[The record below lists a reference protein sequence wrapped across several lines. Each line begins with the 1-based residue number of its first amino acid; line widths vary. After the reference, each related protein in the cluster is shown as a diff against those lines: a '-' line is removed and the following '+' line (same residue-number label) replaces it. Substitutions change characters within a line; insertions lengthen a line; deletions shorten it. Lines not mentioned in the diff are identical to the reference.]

1 MMRQT
6 KNASTSEQANYPPVG
21 TVLAGRYHLD
31 SLISVGGMGAV
42 FRATDSF
49 LEQTVAIKVLLVNA
63 YDTGNAEMAKV
74 LANLR
79 SEALASIRLTH
90 PNIIRA
96 YNYERDASW
105 EFLVMEFVE
114 GEDLRHYRKRLPRKV
129 LPPEEVMRIGM
140 AALAG
145 LEHAHSLGIVHYDI
159 KPANILLT
167 SKREVKLCDFGLS
180 VLTALGG
187 ERRTD
192 NLVVGTPGYMCPEMI
207 AKNKADHRADIYA
220 LAATLFDLCAGGPPF
235 GQQSEQAFQ
244 GHLHKAVPDIA
255 GLSRPL
261 MEVIRRG
268 LEKNPEIR
276 FQSAAAMRK
285 MLEAAA
291 SAPRAETVVAQASAA
306 PKQAASGSRSTP
318 AVAAPARPSSP
329 RTPAQRPQAEGEGPQ
344 VVTTLYSLTRKSWS
358 SPLPVALDS
367 ERTLVTVFGAT
378 ELLDDPAPL
387 LELARAFPH
396 SHVIGCSTS
405 GEISGSEVFDHSL
418 SVSVMRFARTELAS
432 TTISVSDASQS
443 FSAGEALARKLDRP
457 GLRAVF
463 VLSEGLKVNG
473 SELVR
478 GFNSLLHPS
487 VVVTGGLAGD
497 GTRFQ
502 RTWVLSRD
510 KVQSGL
516 VTAVGLYGEHLLV
529 AHGSKG
535 GWDAFGPQRKVTR
548 SEGNVLYELDGKPAL
563 DLYKQYLGDKASG
576 LPATG
581 LLFPLALRQ
590 PGDEEKFLVRTLLA
604 VDAAKNSM
612 TFAGDIPKGSSVQ
625 LMKANFERLIGGA
638 SSAALMAKE
647 LLPTTAQQMPQA
659 LAFAISCVGRRLVL
673 GERTEEEVEAML
685 DALPPG
691 TKVAGF
697 YSYGELSPYT
707 TGTCDLHNQTMTLTV
722 LSESPTPLV
731 QRTSTQSAMAVTQP
745 HQKPPA
751 ATIPA
756 FPAPPL
762 PVPASPRA
770 PAAAPAAQ
778 AAPPPAEP
786 STSVSGPAA
795 PPSGPVSSPSGR
807 HAPGDTLVRVR
818 PAATASNHS
827 LREHRVGDI
836 NVALLQGRLTESF
849 PGRPLGKRL
858 SGTVLFELGGVERIT
873 SFGVRA
879 WLEMVSEAAPTLGRL
894 YLARCSEAV
903 VSQLNMIRS
912 FSGGGTVISFYAPYQ
927 CTSCKLP
934 FERLIDCELDAASLQ
949 AGRAPGANCPLCQ
962 NEGTFDDEPASYFA
976 FLAKQGDS
984 RPLEK
989 VPEEVRQA
997 LRAALAGEVQADSGD
1012 AVEKLV
1018 EGRTTTVRFRNR
1030 LDAVRWS
1037 SVFDGLEGEVVLDMA
1052 GVASTTSEVAQ
1063 RFEHALRNLSE
1074 QSEVERIALRACP
1087 QALLERLVLAAPM
1100 RGTAIES
1107 AVLQGRCTQC
1117 ATHRAALIDVAKERR
1132 TLREGKDPTVL
1143 CRRCNTALTFQ
1154 DSRMLLSF
1162 LANPPGA
1169 EPSEPVSGPTT
1180 GSRVGVAVSPE
1191 AAKSVAVR
1199 SSLPRS
1205 PLLAGGVVAL
1215 LAVGGL
1221 LVWGLRKE
1229 APPPPAPV
1237 VAAPLPAPV
1246 AAPKVVLPPAWAER
1260 PFAVE
1265 GEELLVVGRGGPAAS
1280 AEAAV
1285 EQARFDAVARLSEEM
1300 LGQLAGTP
1308 SYDFIRARMEHRDLQ
1323 GALTRQRI
1331 AQRYLAQQGA
1341 LATPVRA
1348 QVEVLPRDGGQV
1360 EAFVQYKLARSA
1372 FAAATDSYRATATF
1386 QGMTVARTFP
1396 LLEESPPS
1404 PELRVIAVEPS
1415 SPAELAGIREGD
1427 SVVSLQRRRV
1437 ESVPLF
1443 EQVSREEWSR
1453 LGPGKVLEVTI
1464 DAQGSQRTL
1473 RLTVPRRHSFARPRS
1488 P

>member
-1 MMRQT
+1 MRQT
-6 KNASTSEQANYPPVG
+6 KNTAPAEQANYPPVG

-49 LEQTVAIKVLLVNA
+49 LEQSVAIKVLLVNA
-63 YDTGNAEMAKV
+63 YDTGNADMAKV

-105 EFLVMEFVE
+105 EFLVMEFIE
-114 GEDLRHYRKRLPRKV
+114 GEDLRHYRKRMPRKV
-129 LPPEEVMRIGM
+129 LPPDEVIRIGM

-159 KPANILLT
+159 KPANMLLT
-167 SKREVKLCDFGLS
+167 TKREVKLCDFGLS

-207 AKNKADHRADIYA
+207 AKNKADHRADLYA

-244 GHLHKAVPDIA
+244 GHLHKPVPDIA
-255 GLSRPL
+255 GLPRPL

-291 SAPRAETVVAQASAA
+291 AAPRAAPAQASAPA
-306 PKQAASGSRSTP
+306 PKQAAPASRSTP

-329 RTPAQRPQAEGEGPQ
+329 RTPALRPQSEGEGLQ
-344 VVTTLYSLTRKSWS
+344 VATSLYSLTRKSWS

-378 ELLDDPAPL
+378 ELLDEPAPL
-387 LELARAFPH
+387 LELARAFPT

-418 SVSVMRFARTELAS
+418 SVAVMRFARTELAS
-432 TTISVSDASQS
+432 TTISVSDATQS

-478 GFNSLLHPS
+478 GFNSVLHPS

-502 RTWVLSRD
+502 RTWVLARD

-516 VTAVGLYGEHLLV
+516 VTAVGFYGEHLLV

-590 PGDEEKFLVRTLLA
+590 PGDEEKYLVRTLLA
-604 VDAAKNSM
+604 VDAAKSSM
-612 TFAGDIPKGSSVQ
+612 TFAGDIPKGSVVQ

-647 LLPTTAQQMPQA
+647 LLPTTPQQMPQA
-659 LAFAISCVGRRLVL
+659 MAFAISCVGRRLVL

-685 DALPPG
+685 DALPAG

-722 LSESPTPLV
+722 LSESPTPLP
-731 QRTSTQSAMAVTQP
+731 RSSTQSAMAVTQP
-745 HQKPPA
+745 YQKPPA
-751 ATIPA
+751 ATVPA
-756 FPAPPL
+756 LPATPPPAPSA
-762 PVPASPRA
+762 PAPA
-770 PAAAPAAQ
+770 PAAAQ
-778 AAPPPAEP
+778 ATPPAEP
-786 STSVSGPAA
+786 PTSLSGPAA
-795 PPSGPVSSPSGR
+795 PSSGPVSSASGR
-807 HAPGDTLVRVR
+807 HSPGDTLVRVR

-879 WLEMVSEAAPTLGRL
+879 WLELVSEATPSLTRL

-927 CTSCKLP
+927 CTSCKVP
-934 FERLIDCELDAASLQ
+934 FERLIDCEQDAASLQ
-949 AGRAPGANCPLCQ
+949 AGRAPAANCPLCQ

-976 FLAKQGDS
+976 FLAKQGEA
-984 RPLEK
+984 RPVEK
-989 VPEEVRQA
+989 VPDEIRLA

-1012 AVEKLV
+1012 AVEKVV

-1037 SVFDGLEGEVVLDMA
+1037 FVFDGLEGEVVLDMA
-1052 GVASTTSEVAQ
+1052 GVATTTSEVAQ

-1074 QSEVERIALRACP
+1074 QPEVERIALRACP

-1100 RGTAIES
+1100 RGTVLES

-1117 ATHRAALIDVAKERR
+1117 ATHRTALIEVAKERR
-1132 TLREGKDPTVL
+1132 ALREGKDPTVL

-1154 DSRMLLSF
+1154 DGRMLLSF

-1169 EPSEPVSGPTT
+1169 DSEPVSGPTT
-1180 GSRVGVAVSPE
+1180 GSRVGGAVPAE
-1191 AAKSVAVR
+1191 AAKSAAVR
-1199 SSLPRS
+1199 QSPPRS
-1205 PLLAGGVVAL
+1205 TLLAGGAVAL

-1221 LVWGLRKE
+1221 LVWGLRNE
-1229 APPPPAPV
+1229 ALPPPAPV
-1237 VAAPLPAPV
+1237 APV
-1246 AAPKVVLPPAWAER
+1246 AQPVAAVAPPKVVLPPAWAER

-1285 EQARFDAVARLSEEM
+1285 EQARFDAVARLSEQM
-1300 LGQLAGTP
+1300 LLQLAGTP

-1348 QVEVLPRDGGQV
+1348 QVEVLTRDGGQV
-1360 EAFVQYKLARSA
+1360 EAFVQYKLARAA
-1372 FAAATDSYRATATF
+1372 FVQATDSYRATATF

-1396 LLEESPPS
+1396 LLEEAPPS

-1415 SPAELAGIREGD
+1415 SPAELAGVREGD
-1427 SVVSLQRRRV
+1427 AVVSLQRRRV

-1443 EQVSREEWSR
+1443 EQVAREEWGH
-1453 LGPGKVLEVTI
+1453 LGPGKVLEVAI

-1473 RLTVPRRHSFARPRS
+1473 RMTVPRRSPSARPR
-1488 P
+1488 

>member
-1 MMRQT
+1 MRQT
-6 KNASTSEQANYPPVG
+6 KNAPTTEQANYPPVG

-49 LEQTVAIKVLLVNA
+49 LDQRVAIKVLLVNA

-114 GEDLRHYRKRLPRKV
+114 GEDLRHYRKRMPRKV
-129 LPPEEVMRIGM
+129 LPPDEVIRIGM
-140 AALAG
+140 AALSG

-167 SKREVKLCDFGLS
+167 TKREVKLCDFGLS

-220 LAATLFDLCAGGPPF
+220 LASTLYDLSAGAPPF

-244 GHLHKAVPDIA
+244 GHLHKPVPDIA
-255 GLSRPL
+255 GLPRPL

-285 MLEAAA
+285 MLEAVA
-291 SAPRAETVVAQASAA
+291 SAPRVEAAPVQASAPA
-306 PKQAASGSRSTP
+306 PKQAAPPSRSTP

-329 RTPAQRPQAEGEGPQ
+329 RTPAQRPQSEGEGVQ

-387 LELARAFPH
+387 QELARAFPT

-405 GEISGSEVFDHSL
+405 GEISGTEVFDHSL
-418 SVSVMRFARTELAS
+418 SVAVMRFARTELAS

-502 RTWVLSRD
+502 RTWVLARD

-590 PGDEEKFLVRTLLA
+590 PGDEEKYLVRTLLA

-612 TFAGDIPKGSSVQ
+612 TFAGDIPKGSTVQ

-638 SSAALMAKE
+638 SAAAVMAKE
-647 LLPTTAQQMPQA
+647 LLPSTAQQMPQA

-685 DALPPG
+685 DALPAG

-722 LSESPTPLV
+722 LSESPTPLP
-731 QRTSTQSAMAVTQP
+731 RSTTQSAMAVTQP
-745 HQKPPA
+745 YQKPPA
-751 ATIPA
+751 ATVPA
-756 FPAPPL
+756 FP
-762 PVPASPRA
+762 
-770 PAAAPAAQ
+770 
-778 AAPPPAEP
+778 AAPPPAPSAPAPAPAAVQAAPPAEP
-786 STSVSGPAA
+786 ATSVSGAAA
-795 PPSGPVSSPSGR
+795 PSSGPVSSLSGR
-807 HAPGDTLVRVR
+807 HTPGDTLVRVR

-827 LREHRVGDI
+827 LREHRAGDI

-849 PGRPLGKRL
+849 PGRTLGKRL

-879 WLEMVSEAAPTLGRL
+879 WLEMVSEAAPSITRL

-927 CTSCKLP
+927 CSSCKLP
-934 FERLIDCELDAASLQ
+934 FERLIDCEQDAASLQ
-949 AGRAPGANCPLCQ
+949 AGRAPAASCPLCQ

-976 FLAKQGDS
+976 FLAKQGEA
-984 RPLEK
+984 RPVEK
-989 VPEEVRQA
+989 VPEEIRQA

-1012 AVEKLV
+1012 AVEKVV

-1037 SVFDGLEGEVVLDMA
+1037 FVFDGLEGEVVLDMA
-1052 GVASTTSEVAQ
+1052 GVATTTSEVAQ

-1074 QSEVERIALRACP
+1074 QPEVERIAVRACP

-1100 RGTAIES
+1100 RGTTLES

-1117 ATHRAALIDVAKERR
+1117 ATHRAALIEVAKERR
-1132 TLREGKDPTVL
+1132 ALREGKDPTVL
-1143 CRRCNTALTFQ
+1143 CRRCNTPLTFQ

-1162 LANPPGA
+1162 LANPPGG
-1169 EPSEPVSGPTT
+1169 ESSEPVSGPTT
-1180 GSRVGVAVSPE
+1180 GSRVGVAVTPE
-1191 AAKSVAVR
+1191 AAKSAAVR
-1199 SSLPRS
+1199 QFPPRS
-1205 PLLAGGVVAL
+1205 TLLAGGAVAL

-1229 APPPPAPV
+1229 APPAPAPV
-1237 VAAPLPAPV
+1237 VAAAPPAPAV
-1246 AAPKVVLPPAWAER
+1246 APPKVVLPPAWAER

-1285 EQARFDAVARLSEEM
+1285 ELARFDAVARLAEEM

-1308 SYDFIRARMEHRDLQ
+1308 SYDFIRARMEHRDIQ

-1348 QVEVLPRDGGQV
+1348 QVEVLTRDGGQL

-1372 FAAATDSYRATATF
+1372 FAEATDTYRATATF

-1415 SPAELAGIREGD
+1415 SPADVAGVREGD

-1443 EQVSREEWSR
+1443 EQVAREEWSR

-1473 RLTVPRRHSFARPRS
+1473 RMSVPRRQSFARPRS

>member
-1 MMRQT
+1 MRQI
-6 KNASTSEQANYPPVG
+6 KNAPTSEQANYPPVG

-49 LEQTVAIKVLLVNA
+49 LEQSVAIKVLLVNA

-129 LPPEEVMRIGM
+129 LPPEEVIRIGM

-207 AKNKADHRADIYA
+207 AKNKADHRADLYA
-220 LAATLFDLCAGGPPF
+220 LAATLYDLSAGGPPF

-244 GHLHKAVPDIA
+244 GHLHKPVPDIV
-255 GLSRPL
+255 GLPRPF

-285 MLEAAA
+285 MLETAA
-291 SAPRAETVVAQASAA
+291 SAPRAEATPVQGAA
-306 PKQAASGSRSTP
+306 PKQASPPSRSTP
-318 AVAAPARPSSP
+318 AAPARPSSL
-329 RTPAQRPQAEGEGPQ
+329 RTPALRPQAEGEGEGLQ

-378 ELLDDPAPL
+378 ELLEDPAPL
-387 LELARAFPH
+387 LELARAFPN

-432 TTISVSDASQS
+432 ATISVSDAAQS

-457 GLRAVF
+457 GLRAAF

-478 GFNSLLHPS
+478 GFNSVLHPS

-497 GTRFQ
+497 GTRFG
-502 RTWVLSRD
+502 RTWVLARD

-516 VTAVGLYGEHLLV
+516 VTAVGFYGEHLLV

-612 TFAGDIPKGSSVQ
+612 TFAGDIPKGSAVQ

-647 LLPTTAQQMPQA
+647 LLPATAQQMPQA
-659 LAFAISCVGRRLVL
+659 MAFAISCVGRRLVL

-722 LSESPTPLV
+722 LSESPTPVV

-745 HQKPPA
+745 YQNAPA
-751 ATIPA
+751 ATLPA
-756 FPAPPL
+756 FPATQL
-762 PVPASPRA
+762 PAPSSPRA
-770 PAAAPAAQ
+770 PPAAPAAAQ
-778 AAPPPAEP
+778 AAPPAEP
-786 STSVSGPAA
+786 ATSVSGPAA
-795 PPSGPVSSPSGR
+795 PSSGPVSSPSGR
-807 HAPGDTLVRVR
+807 HTPGDTLVRVR
-818 PAATASNHS
+818 PVATASNHS

-879 WLEMVSEAAPTLGRL
+879 WLEMVSEAAPSLTRL

-927 CTSCKLP
+927 CTSCKVP
-934 FERLIDCELDAASLQ
+934 FEGLIDCEQDAASLQ

-976 FLAKQGDS
+976 FLSKQGEA
-984 RPLEK
+984 RPVEK

-1052 GVASTTSEVAQ
+1052 GVASTTPEVAQ

-1100 RGTAIES
+1100 RGTGIES

-1117 ATHRAALIDVAKERR
+1117 ATHRAALIDVARERR
-1132 TLREGKDPTVL
+1132 ALREGKDPTVL

-1191 AAKSVAVR
+1191 AAKSVAVHP
-1199 SSLPRS
+1199 SPPRS
-1205 PLLAGGVVAL
+1205 TLLAGGAVAL

-1237 VAAPLPAPV
+1237 AAAPPPV
-1246 AAPKVVLPPAWAER
+1246 AVVATPKVVLPPAWAEL
-1260 PFAVE
+1260 PFVVE

-1308 SYDFIRARMEHRDLQ
+1308 SYDFIRARMAHRDLQ

-1331 AQRYLAQQGA
+1331 AQRYLAQQGS

-1360 EAFVQYKLARSA
+1360 EAFVQYKLARAA
-1372 FAAATDSYRATATF
+1372 FAQATDSYRATTTF

-1396 LLEESPPS
+1396 LLEEAPPS
-1404 PELRVIAVEPS
+1404 PELRVIAVEPA
-1415 SPAELAGIREGD
+1415 SPAELAGVREGD

-1437 ESVPLF
+1437 ESVPIF
-1443 EQVSREEWSR
+1443 EQVAREEWSR
-1453 LGPGKVLEVTI
+1453 LGPGKVLEVAI

-1473 RLTVPRRHSFARPRS
+1473 RLTVPRRNSSARPR
-1488 P
+1488 